1 VRARRG
7 PGAPALHAR
16 YGDRGSAERSDED
29 AWHRRDDEGAVERAR
44 IVPLRVR
51 RDPETRRCDDGLQRL
66 VRERAVQ
73 GRQAHLAMTS
83 RGTGLEWLLAFSDP
97 QRGVGWNS
105 GSRGG
110 LESNL
115 RRTRILLDLA
125 GAPDR
130 RMRIVLIA
138 GTKGKGSTAAL
149 LAGI

>member
-1 VRARRG
+1 PR
-7 PGAPALHAR
+7 APALHAR
-16 YGDRGSAERSDED
+16 HGDRGGTERSGEG
-29 AWHRRDDEGAVERAR
+29 ARHRRHDEGAVERAR

-51 RDPETRRCDDGLQRL
+51 RDPETRRRDDGLQRL

-73 GRQAHLAMTS
+73 GRQAHLAVTS
-83 RGTGLEWLLAFSDP
+83 RATGLEWLLAFSDP
-97 QRGVGWNS
+97 RRVVVCNS
-105 GSRGG
+105 SSRGG

-130 RMRIVLIA
+130 RMRVVLIA